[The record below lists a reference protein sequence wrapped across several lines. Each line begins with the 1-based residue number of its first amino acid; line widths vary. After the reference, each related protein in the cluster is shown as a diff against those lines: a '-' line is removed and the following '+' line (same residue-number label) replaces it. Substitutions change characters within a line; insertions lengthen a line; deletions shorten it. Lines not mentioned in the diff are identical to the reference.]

1 MSLDAAP
8 SDSRPERLTAHEVRQ
23 RLQHERD
30 SRLTQL
36 AAIEKEGNDAPREL
50 MTAQK
55 TSIERVLAEIDAAF
69 ARLDDGGYGRCQ
81 ECVRPIPVERL
92 EILPYAR
99 CCVGC
104 QRRAV

>member
-1 MSLDAAP
+1 MSLDAAR

-23 RLQHERD
+23 RLQHERN

-36 AAIEKEGNDAPREL
+36 KAIEKEGNDAPREL
-50 MTAQK
+50 MIAQK
-55 TSIERVLAEIDAAF
+55 MSIDRVLAEIDAAF
-69 ARLDDGGYGRCQ
+69 ERLDRGRYGHCQ
-81 ECVRPIPVERL
+81 ECGRPVPVERL

>member
-1 MSLDAAP
+1 MSLDAAR

-23 RLQHERD
+23 RLQHERN

-36 AAIEKEGNDAPREL
+36 EAMENEGNDAPQEL
-50 MTAQK
+50 MLAQK
-55 TSIERVLAEIDAAF
+55 ASISRVLAEIDAAF
-69 ARLDDGGYGRCQ
+69 ERLEAGAYGRCQ
-81 ECVRPIPVERL
+81 ECACAVPVERL

-104 QRRAV
+104 QRRTA